1 MKGKEKKRSKLSEI
15 FLVIKSFSS
24 FFLRHHPECENF
36 KGHAIKLR
44 KHEFCIGCFIG
55 YPVSF
60 ISIII
65 LGVFKLTE
73 SIPSINLIIFGI
85 LFMSTFFLS
94 LTGVTKIKI
103 IKIIQKIFIGFG
115 SALIYWGIFSLNFS
129 DFTNFIIFI
138 LVFSILLTFL
148 NIYHAYGLYKTC
160 KKCEFQF
167 KWGQCSGFE
176 AVRNKLKRYDLP
188 NLIVDI
194 EFRSKSKKEKY
205 RREEKLI

>member
-1 MKGKEKKRSKLSEI
+1 MKGKEKKRSKLSET
-15 FLVIKSFSS
+15 FLVIKSFGS

-55 YPVSF
+55 YPTSF

-65 LGVFKLTE
+65 LGVLKLNE
-73 SIPSINLIIFGI
+73 SIPSNILIIFGI
-85 LFMSTFFLS
+85 MFMSTFFLS
-94 LTGVTKIKI
+94 FTGVTKIKI

-115 SALIYWGIFSLNFS
+115 SALIFWGIFSLDFPE
-129 DFTNFIIFI
+129 FTNYVIFL

-148 NIYHAYGLYKTC
+148 NIYHAYGLYNTC

-176 AVRNKLKRYDLP
+176 AIRNKLKKYDLP

-194 EFRSKSKKEKY
+194 EFRSKSKKEK
-205 RREEKLI
+205 

>member
-1 MKGKEKKRSKLSEI
+1 MKRKEKKRSKLSET
-15 FLVIKSFSS
+15 FLVIKSFGS

-55 YPVSF
+55 YPTSF

-65 LGVFKLTE
+65 LGVLKLNE
-73 SIPSINLIIFGI
+73 SISSNILIIFGI

-94 LTGVTKIKI
+94 LTGVTKIKF

-115 SALIYWGIFSLNFS
+115 SALIFWGIFSLDFPE
-129 DFTNFIIFI
+129 FTNYVIFL
-138 LVFSILLTFL
+138 LVFSIILTFL
-148 NIYHAYGLYKTC
+148 NIYHVYGLYNTC
-160 KKCEFQF
+160 KKCESQF

-176 AVRNKLKRYDLP
+176 VVRTKLKKYDLP

-194 EFRSKSKKEKY
+194 EFRSKSKKEK
-205 RREEKLI
+205 